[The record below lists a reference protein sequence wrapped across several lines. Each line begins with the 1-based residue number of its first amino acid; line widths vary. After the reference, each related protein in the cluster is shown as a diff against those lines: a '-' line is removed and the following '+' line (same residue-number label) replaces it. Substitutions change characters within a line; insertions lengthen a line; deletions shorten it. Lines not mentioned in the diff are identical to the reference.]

1 MMVTIPIKLAIKVK
15 NAQTRIRKFMKK
27 IIALAFMVVG
37 ISACGWHI
45 RGAVDL
51 PKLSNLYI
59 SATDSKGAL
68 ITDLR
73 QLLKTNRITL
83 VDNAADANYSLD
95 ILEETKDRRTAG
107 VGGDEVTSAYEIT
120 LKANYEIRL
129 KDNNQVTKGSAISVR
144 NFNYNTAAN
153 NSATQEELLLDQ
165 EMRRDLAQ
173 QILRRLSAT
182 VANPPSENSKK
193 NKSQKI
199 AEPQPNESN
208 NGQAAP

>member
-1 MMVTIPIKLAIKVK
+1 
-15 NAQTRIRKFMKK
+15 MKK
-27 IIALAFMVVG
+27 IIALAFMVVS

-45 RGAVDL
+45 RGSVEL
-51 PKLSNLYI
+51 PKQLSNLYI

-73 QLLKTNRITL
+73 QLLKTNRVTL

-129 KDNNQVTKGSAISVR
+129 KNNNQVTKGSAISVR
-144 NFNYNTAAN
+144 NFNYNTAAI

-182 VANPPSENSKK
+182 VANPPSDNTKK
-193 NKSQKI
+193 NKSQKV
-199 AEPQPNESN
+199 NESQLN
-208 NGQAAP
+208 ESTNGKAAP

>member
-1 MMVTIPIKLAIKVK
+1 
-15 NAQTRIRKFMKK
+15 MKK
-27 IIALAFMVVG
+27 IIVSLLIAFSL
-37 ISACGWHI
+37 SACGWHI
-45 RGAVDL
+45 RGSVDL
-51 PKLSNLYI
+51 PKQLSNLYI

-83 VDNAADANYSLD
+83 ADKAADANYSLA
-95 ILEETKDRRTAG
+95 ILEETKDRHTAG

-129 KDNNQVTKGSAISVR
+129 KNNNQVTKGTAISVR
-144 NFNYNTAAN
+144 NFNYNTAAI

-182 VANPPSENSKK
+182 VINPPNETPKQKKTPKSSEP
-193 NKSQKI
+193 SQSS
-199 AEPQPNESN
+199 ESS
-208 NGQAAP
+208 NGKAAP

>member
-1 MMVTIPIKLAIKVK
+1 MK
-15 NAQTRIRKFMKK
+15 RI
-27 IIALAFMVVG
+27 IVLAFIAFG
-37 ISACGWHI
+37 LSACGWHI
-45 RGAVDL
+45 RGSVEL
-51 PKLSNLYI
+51 PKQLSNLYI

-73 QLLKTNRITL
+73 ELLKTNRIKL
-83 VDNAADANYSLD
+83 VDNPADANYSLD
-95 ILEETKDRRTAG
+95 ILEETKDRHTAG

-129 KDNNQVTKGSAISVR
+129 KNNNQVTKSTAISVR
-144 NFNYNTAAN
+144 NFNYNTAAI

-182 VANPPSENSKK
+182 VANPPSDIQK
-193 NKSQKI
+193 NKTQKI
-199 AEPQPNESN
+199 NEPQSNEPR
-208 NGQAAP
+208 NGKTSP

>member
-1 MMVTIPIKLAIKVK
+1 
-15 NAQTRIRKFMKK
+15 MKK
-27 IIALAFMVVG
+27 IIVSLLIAFSL
-37 ISACGWHI
+37 SACGWHI
-45 RGAVDL
+45 RGAVEL
-51 PKLSNLYI
+51 PKQLSNLYI

-73 QLLKTNRITL
+73 QLLKTNRVTL
-83 VDNAADANYSLD
+83 VDKAADANYSLN

-129 KDNNQVTKGSAISVR
+129 QNNNKTTKGTAISVR
-144 NFNYNTAAN
+144 NFNYNTAAI

-173 QILRRLSAT
+173 QILRRLSSV
-182 VANPPSENSKK
+182 VANPPSEKP
-193 NKSQKI
+193 NKSPK
-199 AEPQPNESN
+199 ASELPPTNESG
-208 NGQAAP
+208 NGKATP